1 MLAAAPRATF
11 ASLAPVKSTQT
22 PALFRPAMAGFPD
35 NDNSAA
41 LYGDVIMEHYRSP
54 RHRARLPVADVETE
68 EINPFC
74 GDRACLQLRLRPAG
88 GTSAGGASG
97 DNGAAVIAAVS
108 AVAEGC
114 SIIQASASLL
124 ADGVRGRRL
133 DAAADLAR
141 RFRDLM
147 QGQPLPPSARAELG
161 DLAALEVV
169 RQYPVRIKCALL
181 PWVALEDGL
190 RRLR

>member
-1 MLAAAPRATF
+1 
-11 ASLAPVKSTQT
+11 
-22 PALFRPAMAGFPD
+22 MAGFPD

-88 GTSAGGASG
+88 GVSGGSVPG
-97 DNGAAVIAAVS
+97 DNGVAVIAAVS

-124 ADGVRGRRL
+124 ADGVRGRSL

-161 DLAALEVV
+161 DLAALEIV